1 MCSTHK
7 KVKKS
12 RIVFSLLILSTYF
25 VAHNITP
32 LEKNCRPNFEATT
45 LKILSITKKVIV
57 AVELIEDWFICG

>member
-12 RIVFSLLILSTYF
+12 RIVFSVLILSTYS

-32 LEKNCRPNFEATT
+32 LEKNCRPNLEATT

-57 AVELIEDWFICG
+57 AVELIEDWFVCG